1 MNARTTNVESFRY
14 CPKCGARALELRG
27 PKVLRCKHCGFEL
40 YLNTAAAAG
49 ALIAD
54 KEGKLLIAVRAN
66 EPAKGTWDLP
76 GGFVD
81 PGESAEQA
89 LAREVKEEIGLDIT
103 SAEYFC
109 SVPNYYAYKGVSY
122 TTVDLAYICKVQ
134 DASKA
139 EAGEEVDRIHFVR
152 PDEIDLNKFELKSIR
167 EIVARWIAKVSAV
180 G

>member
-1 MNARTTNVESFRY
+1 MNAECFRY
-14 CPKCGARALELRG
+14 CPKCGAMVLDLRG
-27 PKVLRCKHCGFEL
+27 PKMIRCKQCGFEL

-49 ALIAD
+49 ALITD
-54 KEGKLLIAVRAN
+54 EEGRLLITVRAN
-66 EPAKGTWDLP
+66 EPVKGTWDLP

-89 LAREVKEEIGLDIT
+89 LAREVKEEIGLDIV

-109 SVPNYYAYKGVSY
+109 SVPNFYEYKGVSY
-122 TTVDLAYICKVQ
+122 ATVDLAYICNVQ

-139 EAGEEVDRIHFVR
+139 KAGEEIDRVLFLR
-152 PDEIDLNKFELKSIR
+152 PADIDLNKFELKSIR
-167 EIVARWIAKVSAV
+167 EIVTRWISRTSSV

>member
-1 MNARTTNVESFRY
+1 M
-14 CPKCGARALELRG
+14 ALDLRG
-27 PKVLRCKHCGFEL
+27 PKMIRCKQCGFEL
-40 YLNTAAAAG
+40 YLNTAAAVG

-54 KEGKLLIAVRAN
+54 EQGRLLVTVRAN

-89 LAREVKEEIGLDIT
+89 LAREVKEEIGLDIV

-109 SVPNYYAYKGVSY
+109 SVPNFYEYKGVNY
-122 TTVDLAYICKVQ
+122 ATVDLAYICKVQ

-139 EAGEEVDRIHFVR
+139 KAGEEVERIRFVR
-152 PDEIDLNKFELKSIR
+152 PGEIDLNKFELSSIR
-167 EIVARWIAKVSAV
+167 EIVARWISRTSTV

>member
-1 MNARTTNVESFRY
+1 MALDLRE
-14 CPKCGARALELRG
+14 PK
-27 PKVLRCKHCGFEL
+27 KITCKQCGFEL
-40 YLNTAAAAG
+40 YLNTAAAVG

-54 KEGKLLIAVRAN
+54 KEGRLLIAVRAK

-109 SVPNYYAYKGVSY
+109 SVPNFYEYKGVSY
-122 TTVDLAYICKVQ
+122 TTVDLAYLCKVE

-139 EAGEEVDRIHFVR
+139 KVGEEVERVRFVR
-152 PDEIDLNKFELKSIR
+152 PDEIDLSKFELKSIR
-167 EIVARWIAKVSAV
+167 EIVSRWITKGKSV

>member
-1 MNARTTNVESFRY
+1 MALDLRL
-14 CPKCGARALELRG
+14 PKMI
-27 PKVLRCKHCGFEL
+27 KCKQCGFEL
-40 YLNTAAAAG
+40 YLNTAAAVG

-54 KEGKLLIAVRAN
+54 KEGRLLIAVRAN
-66 EPAKGTWDLP
+66 EPAKGTWDIP

-81 PGESAEQA
+81 PGESDEQA

-109 SVPNYYAYKGVSY
+109 SVPNFYEYKGVSY
-122 TTVDLAYICKVQ
+122 ATVDLAYICNVQ

-139 EAGEEVDRIHFVR
+139 KAGEEVERIHFVR
-152 PDEIDLNKFELKSIR
+152 PDEIDMNKFELNSIR
-167 EIVARWIAKVSAV
+167 EIVARWIEKVKSV